1 MATTDASAP
10 AAPRLRPAPAFVVA
24 LDRMDHGIYRAEQW
38 VAGIAFG
45 AMIGVMALSV
55 AHRVFSREEG
65 RLSTALLR
73 ILHGLG
79 VAVEPATIHGPVG
92 LCLNLALGYA
102 FAWLVLRTRKADVA
116 LTPARALL
124 WAVPL
129 TLALAGAVWLVLAL
143 LPNGLVWGPA
153 VALACMLWCGFLGAS
168 LATYAKKHL
177 ALEMADKI
185 WPASWQPAVKGLAMA
200 LTALATGVLLWLAW
214 LSIAAHYGAWQQN
227 PLTGQLL
234 PTEIP
239 KWTVFTVLPWTFA
252 VMTLRLTGEA
262 GRIWLRIEAP
272 PAAADEV

>member
-1 MATTDASAP
+1 M
-10 AAPRLRPAPAFVVA
+10 AAPPSPTAASLRAVPGFVRS
-24 LDRMDHGIYRAEQW
+24 LDRIDRGIYRAEQI
-38 VAGIAFG
+38 VAGVAFG
-45 AMIGVMALSV
+45 AMIAVMALSV

-73 ILHGLG
+73 VLHGLG
-79 VAVEPATIHGPVG
+79 IAAEASTIHGPVG
-92 LCLNLALGYA
+92 LALNLVLAYG
-102 FAWLVLRTRKADVA
+102 FAWLVLRTRKAA
-116 LTPARALL
+116 ITLTPAHALL

-129 TLALAGAVWLVLAL
+129 TAGLAGAIWLMLAL

-200 LTALATGVLLWLAW
+200 LTAAATGVLLWLAW
-214 LSIAAHYGAWQQN
+214 LSIAAHFAAWQQN

-252 VMTLRLTGEA
+252 LMTLRLAGEA
-262 GRIWLRIEAP
+262 ARLWLGVQAP
-272 PAAADEV
+272 PSAEGEA